1 MAKRWSVSKVRRW
14 REEGGVKRKKQ
25 RKDVNV
31 LGRREEKRDLGL
43 DEGKTHVQK
52 RSMRCVLTMVQC

>member
-31 LGRREEKRDLGL
+31 LGRREEKRD
-43 DEGKTHVQK
+43 
-52 RSMRCVLTMVQC
+52 